1 MKNRKILVSSMIM
14 IISCC
19 LLFAGTT
26 FAWFSD
32 SVTSNNNIITAGN
45 LDVELE
51 YSYDAKDWKTVD
63 ADTYVFNQEAL
74 WEPGYTEYVFLRV
87 SNKGSLSLKY
97 TLALRTA
104 EQVGTNVNGE
114 EYKLSDYLTVS
125 AVISDVI
132 EPGKLS
138 RKGAEAILANG
149 TNEVGFGVLSKSAA
163 LLKGEADY
171 VQLVIGMPSSV
182 GNEANPQKG
191 KEAKISFALDLIAT
205 QLNNEQDSFGSDYDE
220 AAPWVGGVNTDWY
233 FEDPTAA
240 NYTLNSAE
248 DLAGLAAIVNGTASS
263 PLARSAVNDNFKGK
277 TITLTSDLDLQG
289 IEWSPIGTDENPF
302 LGNFDGAGHTIY
314 NLNVNNDGWAGFIG
328 HAGKGNAV
336 TISNLTID
344 GATITSNRMAGVVVG
359 QVYGNVINCHVKNAE
374 IIVTPNWVE
383 KDQSYDNGDKVGGV
397 VGWLGDN
404 GNKHTLANC
413 TATNVYI
420 KGYRDLGG
428 IAGYVASST
437 TIKENSVNGITIY
450 GDQITNSYGKKDL
463 NLGAICGRKN
473 GTVTEL
479 DNAYENLSITGDYI
493 DNGIQYY
500 AINSDPENPKIY
512 LYDITEEFVG
522 DTIVVP
528 NGVTHLRNKLL
539 QDDTQIKE
547 VVIPLSVVDFGG
559 KPNANNNGASGGFF
573 YKSSVEKVTL
583 PEGLTE
589 IPVAAFNQAS
599 KLKEVN
605 IPSTVKSLGI
615 GAFQNAGLTNIT
627 ISANIES
634 LGYGTFRDMKNL
646 TTIIFEGNLE
656 IPGYALRACT
666 NLRTVV
672 FEGDDVTF
680 AGRGMIITNK
690 ENGDGSAV
698 TVYVANETVKER
710 LIASDTASKD
720 HGGYKII
727 VGSKAVSTASDLIA
741 ELNNGSAVRLSN
753 SISTPATVKAPYG
766 NYAGL
771 IQKGGLLDGMGETLS
786 VTGGG
791 DTYAIM
797 TYGGTIKNLV
807 IDYGFRGIVLY
818 SPTED
823 VIIDNVYVAGKVGY
837 TINTAEYPTVSGID
851 LIVSNSTFG
860 GWMSFAGIESASFTN
875 CKFIYGSYYNTWPYD
890 SVFKPMVNTTLT
902 NCDFAQE
909 YYLDLSDLGA
919 GCTIKLANC
928 TVNGVKITADN
939 FVQLFGE
946 VELPSGRTISD
957 CIIFA

>member
-32 SVTSNNNIITAGN
+32 SVTSNNNIISAGN

-51 YSYDAKDWKTVD
+51 YSYDANDWKSVD
-63 ADTYVFNQEAL
+63 VDTYVFNQEAL

-97 TLALRTA
+97 TLALRA
-104 EQVGTNVNGE
+104 SEQAGTNVNGE

-125 AVISDVI
+125 AVISDAI

-138 RKGAEAILANG
+138 RKGAEAILAEG

-191 KEAKISFALDLIAT
+191 KEAKISFALDLIAS
-205 QLNNEQDSFGSDYDE
+205 QLNNEQDSFGPDYDE
-220 AAPWVGGVNTDWY
+220 AAPWVGGVSTDWY

-240 NYTLNSAE
+240 SYTIESAE
-248 DLAGLAAIVNGTASS
+248 DLAGLAAIVDGTASN
-263 PLARSAVNDNFKGK
+263 PLTRSAVKDNFKGK
-277 TITLTSDLDLQG
+277 TITLNSDLDLQG
-289 IEWSPIGTDENPF
+289 IEWSPIGTDSNPF

-314 NLNVNNDGWAGFIG
+314 NLNVNNDGWAGLIG
-328 HAGKGNAV
+328 HAGRGKVV

-344 GATITSNRMAGVVVG
+344 GATITSSRMAGAVVG

-383 KDQSYDNGDKVGGV
+383 KDQSYDNGDKAGGV

-437 TIKENSVNGITIY
+437 TIQESSVNGITIC
-450 GDQITNSYGKKDL
+450 GDQITNFYGEKDF
-463 NLGAICGRKN
+463 NMGPIFGRKN
-473 GTVTEL
+473 GTVTEI
-479 DNAYENLSITGDYI
+479 DNLSENVVMEGKSQI
-493 DNGIQYY
+493 DGIQYNEEITGEGTVKTLYKVNEDY
-500 AINSDPENPKIY
+500 AE
-512 LYDITEEFVG
+512 
-522 DTIVVP
+522 DTLVVSE
-528 NGVTHLRNKLL
+528 GVTNIGGYAFAYNTNIEKIVLASTVKTLDERAFR
-539 QDDTQIKE
+539 DTSASE
-547 VVIPLSVVDFGG
+547 VVL
-559 KPNANNNGASGGFF
+559 N
-573 YKSSVEKVTL
+573 
-583 PEGLTE
+583 EGLE
-589 IPVAAFNQAS
+589 NISYQAFRNATNV
-599 KLKEVN
+599 ETVV
-605 IPSTVKSLGI
+605 IPSTVTTISKE
-615 GAFQNAGLTNIT
+615 AFQNSGVKSLVIPASVTNL
-627 ISANIES
+627 E
-634 LGYGTFRDMKNL
+634 YGACRDMKAL
-646 TTIIFEGNLE
+646 TTIIIEGNVE
-656 IPGYALRACT
+656 IPVYALRACT
-666 NLRTVV
+666 NLKTVV
-672 FEGDDVTF
+672 LEGDDVTF
-680 AGRGMIITNK
+680 AGKGMIITNK
-690 ENGDGSAV
+690 ENGDGSAI

-710 LIASDTASKD
+710 LLANDTASKD
-720 HGGYKII
+720 YGGYKIV
-727 VGSKAVSTASDLIA
+727 VGSKAVSTANDLIA
-741 ELNNGSAVRLSN
+741 EANNGSAIRLSN
-753 SISTPATVKAPYG
+753 SISTSATVKAPYG
-766 NYAGL
+766 NYTGL
-771 IQKGGLLDGMGETLS
+771 IQKGGLIDGMGETLS
-786 VTGGG
+786 VTGSG

-823 VIIDNVYVAGKVGY
+823 VIIDNVYIAGEVAY
-837 TINTAEYPTVSGID
+837 TINTAEHPTVSGID

-875 CKFIYGSYYNTWPYD
+875 CKFIYGSYYNLWPYD
-890 SVFKPMVNTTLT
+890 SLFKPMVNTTLT
-902 NCDFAQE
+902 NCDFAE
-909 YYLDLSDLGA
+909 GYYLDFSELGA

-928 TVNGVKITADN
+928 TVNGVKITAEN
-939 FVQLFGE
+939 FEQLFGF
-946 VELPSGRTISD
+946 VELPAGRTIAD